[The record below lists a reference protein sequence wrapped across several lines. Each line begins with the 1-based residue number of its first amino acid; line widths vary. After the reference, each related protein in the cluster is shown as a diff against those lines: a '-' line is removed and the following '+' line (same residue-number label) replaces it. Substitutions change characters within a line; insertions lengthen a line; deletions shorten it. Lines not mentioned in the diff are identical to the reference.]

1 MLKLIIHH
9 GHQVT
14 SLITRSQETKIS
26 NRQYQYLNLIKHYF
40 KMIVFKGFSIE
51 DFHVGKA

>member
-40 KMIVFKGFSIE
+40 KMIVFKGFSIGI
-51 DFHVGKA
+51 FM